1 MTVAEIF
8 STAFH
13 VLRSASAWVAFYLV
27 TTVAM
32 YVAGDLGIIWDAL
45 SFVFLLITVGLGYLL
60 TLELFRRSS
69 LVGAPHSGRFL
80 QYMGLTVL
88 MTLGIVLGLVFL
100 IIPGLIFAARWTPAL
115 GYLFVDGEGPAGS
128 MSKAWDRTGDHFGP
142 IFSASLV
149 PMILI
154 FGTAMPVLVLNWFGG
169 ATVLGI
175 DLDPSSLGLL
185 ASIAVNVAS
194 SSGQVLSLGI
204 TVAVYALLEG
214 NPQSLENVFD

>member
-8 STAFH
+8 RTAFH
-13 VLRSASAWVAFYLV
+13 VLRSASAWVGLYFV

-32 YVAGDLGIIWDAL
+32 SVAGGLGIIGAPL
-45 SFVFLLITVGLGYLL
+45 SFVFLLITVALGYLL
-60 TLELFRRSS
+60 TLALFRRSN
-69 LVGAPHSGRFL
+69 LVGALHSGKL
-80 QYMGLTVL
+80 LHYIGLTIL

-100 IIPGLIFAARWTPAL
+100 IIPGLVFAARWTPAL
-115 GYLFVDGEGPAGS
+115 GYLFVGGEGPAGS
-128 MSKAWDRTGDHFGP
+128 MSKAWDRTGDDFGP
-142 IFSASLV
+142 IFLASLV

-175 DLDPSSLGLL
+175 DLDPSSLSLL
-185 ASIAVNVAS
+185 ALIAVDVAS
-194 SSGQVLSLGI
+194 SAGQVLSLAI

-214 NPQSLENVFD
+214 NSQSLENVFA